1 MIIISG
7 KQKVNLARGLN
18 FLFFLLWSLT
28 SQLYLYNAFIPFFK
42 KREYIFVSGRKGDGV
57 TDELHSTKTN
67 LIYEVFSHDVTAAIL
82 VSQNN
87 ETAAMFVSQTNPVG
101 AELFSYVNAFFVP
114 INLHRCWPR
123 EWKNPID
130 LARAENEAPVYAF

>member
-67 LIYEVFSHDVTAAIL
+67 LIYEVFSHDVKAAIL

-101 AELFSYVNAFFVP
+101 AELFSYVNAFFCS
-114 INLHRCWPR
+114 N
-123 EWKNPID
+123 KF
-130 LARAENEAPVYAF
+130 A